1 MEERCNMSSFN
12 VRLHLHEMYMI
23 RGSMDYRFNNDLTML
38 KEEASLLE
46 RSLSWFDK
54 KCSANET
61 VNTMRVGLDD
71 LDEWIASLY
80 FALET
85 DSRLTTRNAVVLKDL
100 AIWLD
105 DVSSSEVP
113 EQYIHISDMV
123 LSLDAQNRK
132 DPE

>member
-1 MEERCNMSSFN
+1 
-12 VRLHLHEMYMI
+12 
-23 RGSMDYRFNNDLTML
+23 
-38 KEEASLLE
+38 
-46 RSLSWFDK
+46 
-54 KCSANET
+54 
-61 VNTMRVGLDD
+61 LDD

-132 DPE
+132 GPE